1 MRVNEKTAKIGEFAP
16 QKRIEDRKCVENH
29 AIFACH
35 PDRYVFYCILTNID
49 KAIMIRTND
58 DLFRNVSILGGVN
71 LARRDFSK

>member
-1 MRVNEKTAKIGEFAP
+1 MKFIKKHF
-16 QKRIEDRKCVENH
+16 
-29 AIFACH
+29 
-35 PDRYVFYCILTNID
+35 CILTNID